1 MPVKVAEYLAPRRS
15 LGYALKVEGLLLAGF
30 ARYTEH
36 LGHRGPLTLELA
48 LRWARH
54 PPGAHPTYW
63 ARRLGVVRGLA
74 KYLRLQ
80 EPRTEV
86 PDTRLLGP
94 VCRRRTPHIYSR
106 EEILQLLRNAERGP
120 RRKGLPSHTIST
132 AIGLLAVTGMRISEV
147 LHLQGSD
154 VDWNNRVLTVR
165 EAKFHK
171 ARLIPLHA
179 TTVAKL
185 AQYAQERHR
194 CFPKA
199 RSFFVSRRGTPL
211 SYDTVRHI
219 FHQLVKGI
227 APRGA
232 YPRPRLHDLRHA
244 FACRTLTRWSKRPVT
259 LDQRMLFLMHY
270 LGHTQIRHTYWYLSA
285 TPELLAQAAVHFEHY
300 ANALE
305 P

>member
-1 MPVKVAEYLAPRRS
+1 MPAKVAEYLAHRRS
-15 LGYALKVEGLLLAGF
+15 LGYALKAEGLLLAGF
-30 ARYTEH
+30 ARYAERI
-36 LGHRGPLTLELA
+36 GHRGPLTLELA
-48 LRWARH
+48 LCWARQ
-54 PPGAHPTYW
+54 PARAHPTYW

-74 KYLRLQ
+74 KYLRLR
-80 EPRTEV
+80 EPSTEV
-86 PDTRLLGP
+86 PDTRLLRP
-94 VCRRRTPHIYSR
+94 VCRRKTPHIYSH
-106 EEILQLLRNAERGP
+106 EEVLQLLKNAGRGS
-120 RRKGLPSHTIST
+120 RRKGLPSRTIST
-132 AIGLLAVTGMRISEV
+132 VIGLLAVTGMRISEV
-147 LHLQGSD
+147 LNLQCND
-154 VDWNNRVLTVR
+154 VDWNHRVITVR

-194 CFPKA
+194 WFPKA

-211 SYDTVRHI
+211 SYGTVQHI

-227 APRGA
+227 TPRGA

-259 LDQRMLFLMHY
+259 MDQRMLFLMHY

-285 TPELLAQAAVHFEHY
+285 IPELLARAAAHFEHY
-300 ANALE
+300 TNAFD